1 IFYKMHGTV
10 PDDIDYIND
19 TPTVQEYK
27 KLKRV
32 MKIMVKFYEGG
43 SATKLQQAEHFE
55 SELKKVTDDEAMVL
69 AQLESL
75 KTFPLHP
82 KRREYEEELTE
93 EIEKLQSHKKKF
105 AVKADEFRRLHVWS
119 NGIVDVTKWL
129 EEGLDDYCVNHLKM
143 DLGITVTAPEKLT
156 REQYIYFKEGLDE
169 ITYNLQ
175 ESQDFF
181 CASLDGRLRQYHGI
195 EKSMIE
201 AQIETVKKFDA
212 ENPRQQHIVA
222 ELEADLQY
230 VITNMTEDPSSLAKR
245 KRMLEM
251 HSDFFKVLRWYKDKM
266 KVLGDEYGIVD
277 QDKRSEEEKIKSA
290 MSTQVE
296 FMSNLTP
303 ENTPELEALKKMH
316 LE

>member
-1 IFYKMHGTV
+1 MHGMV

-19 TPTVQEYK
+19 TPTIQEYK

-32 MKIMVKFYEGG
+32 MKIMTQFYVGG
-43 SATKLQQAEHFE
+43 SATKLEQAEYFE
-55 SELKKVTDDEAMVL
+55 GELQKVQMDEAQIT

-75 KTFPLHP
+75 KTFALHP
-82 KRREYEEELTE
+82 KRREYEEELNE
-93 EIEKLQSHKKKF
+93 ELEKLFLLKKKF
-105 AVKADEFRRLHVWS
+105 TTKSDEFRKLHIWS

-129 EEGLDDYCVNHLKM
+129 ENGLDDYCVNHLQM
-143 DLGITVTAPEKLT
+143 ELGKTVDAPAKLSK
-156 REQYIYFKEGLDE
+156 EEFSKYKEGLDE

-181 CASLDGRLRQYHGI
+181 MASLDGRLRQYHII
-195 EKSMIE
+195 EKEMIE
-201 AQIETVKKFDA
+201 AQIKVMSQFPPMI
-212 ENPRQQHIVA
+212 PRTSHIIS
-222 ELEADLQY
+222 ELEADLEY
-230 VITNMTEDPSSLAKR
+230 VTKNMGEDPSAIAKR
-245 KRMLEM
+245 KKMLEM

-277 QDKRSEEEKIKSA
+277 QDKRSEEEKIKNA

-303 ENTPELEALKKMH
+303 ENTPELQELKNLH
-316 LE
+316 LN

>member
-1 IFYKMHGTV
+1 MHGALV

-43 SATKLQQAEHFE
+43 SATKLQQAEYFE
-55 SELKKVTDDEAMVL
+55 AELKKVQTDESMIKE
-69 AQLESL
+69 QLDVL
-75 KTFPLHP
+75 KTFPIHP
-82 KRREYEEELTE
+82 KRREYEEELQE
-93 EIEKLQSHKKKF
+93 ELEKLLIMKKKF
-105 AVKADEFRRLHVWS
+105 TTKADEYRKLYVWS
-119 NGIVDVTKWL
+119 NGIVEVTQWL
-129 EEGLDDYCVNHLKM
+129 ENGLDDYCVNHLKM
-143 DLGITVTAPEKLT
+143 DINGLKVEPQEKLSKE
-156 REQYIYFKEGLDE
+156 RYAAFKEGLDE

-181 CASLDGRLRQYHGI
+181 CASLDGRLRQYHQM
-195 EKSMIE
+195 EKDIVQS
-201 AQIETVKKFDA
+201 QLNVLKKYS
-212 ENPRQQHIVA
+212 EEVPRQQHVSY
-222 ELEADLQY
+222 ELQQDLEY
-230 VITNMTEDPSSLAKR
+230 VEKNMTEDPSAIAKR

-251 HSDFFKVLRWYKDKM
+251 HTDFFKVLRWYREKM
-266 KVLGDEYGIVD
+266 KALGDEYGIQD

-303 ENTPELEALKKMH
+303 ENTPELQELKKLH
-316 LE
+316 LNHD

>member
-1 IFYKMHGTV
+1 MHGMV

-19 TPTVQEYK
+19 TPTIQEYK

-43 SATKLQQAEHFE
+43 SSTKLEQAEYYE
-55 SELKKVTDDEAMVL
+55 TELVKVTTDESMIL

-75 KTFPLHP
+75 KTFPIHP
-82 KRREYEEELTE
+82 KRREYEEELNE
-93 EIEKLQSHKKKF
+93 ELEKLVSMKKKF
-105 AVKADEFRRLHVWS
+105 TNKAQEYRKLHVWS

-129 EEGLDDYCVNHLKM
+129 ENGLDDYCVNHLKL
-143 DLGITVTAPEKLT
+143 DLGITVVPPQKLT
-156 REQYIYFKEGLDE
+156 REEYKQYKEGLDE

-181 CASLDGRLRQYHGI
+181 CASLDGRLKQYHQI
-195 EKSMIE
+195 EKDIIN
-201 AQIETVKKFDA
+201 AQIEVIKKFS
-212 ENPRQQHIVA
+212 EQIPRQQHILS

-230 VITNMTEDPSSLAKR
+230 VQGNMGEDPSALTKR

-251 HSDFFKVLRWYKDKM
+251 HTDFFKVLRWYREKM
-266 KVLGDEYGIVD
+266 KALGDEYGIVD
-277 QDKRSEEEKIKSA
+277 QDKRTEAEKIKSA

-296 FMSNLTP
+296 FMSNLSP
-303 ENTPELEALKKMH
+303 EQTEEVAELHRLH
-316 LE
+316 LHDN